1 MSDSS
6 DQHNKDIKEII
17 SATIKELQANE
28 AQLQFKKPTTI
39 QGWFY
44 VFLGI
49 CSLIGIAWTSIVFV
63 NNVAIHSKVPF
74 HHGTEDLV
82 ISMTAQHAEHVTSED
97 LHHREEVLELK
108 IAEEIKP
115 VKEKQTAIL
124 TNQATIQSSQN
135 YFRED
140 IQEIKE
146 DVRQVQ
152 ESINKIA
159 DRMGGKQN

>member
-6 DQHNKDIKEII
+6 EQQIKEII
-17 SATIKELQANE
+17 SATIKELQSND
-28 AQLQFKKPTTI
+28 AQIQFKKPTTV
-39 QGWFY
+39 QGWFS
-44 VFLGI
+44 VFLI
-49 CSLIGIAWTSIVFV
+49 VCSIVGIAWTSIVFV
-63 NNVAIHSKVPF
+63 NNVAVHSKAPF

-82 ISMTAQHAEHVTSED
+82 LSMTAQHAEHVTSKD

-115 VKEKQTAIL
+115 IKEKQTAIL
-124 TNQATIQSSQN
+124 TNQATIQSSQSH
-135 YFRED
+135 FRED

-159 DRMGGKQN
+159 DRIGERKD

>member
-1 MSDSS
+1 MSDLS
-6 DQHNKDIKEII
+6 DQHDKDVKEII
-17 SATIKELQANE
+17 SATIKELQSND
-28 AQLQFKKPTTI
+28 AQIQFKKPTTV
-39 QGWFY
+39 QGWFS
-44 VFLGI
+44 VFLI
-49 CSLIGIAWTSIVFV
+49 VCSIVGIAWTSIVFV
-63 NNVAIHSKVPF
+63 NNVAIHSKAPF

-82 ISMTAQHAEHVTSED
+82 ASMTAQHAEHVTSKD

-140 IQEIKE
+140 IKEIKE

-152 ESINKIA
+152 ESINRIA
-159 DRMGGKQN
+159 DRIGERKD